1 MLSVYNTLTRR
12 VEPFEPLEPGR
23 VKVYACGPTV
33 YDHAHIGN
41 FRSFVFFDLLYRYLD
56 FSGYD
61 VTYVSNIT
69 DVDDRIIEK
78 ARESGLEIGEVTA
91 PYIDSFFEAL
101 ETLNIRSADLH
112 PRATEYIDEMVALV
126 QKLLQKG
133 HAYEKDGSYYFDIS
147 SFPRYGRLARLEDV
161 ELKAGARGDSDRYDK
176 EDVRD
181 FALWKAPKPGE
192 HYWETPLGPGR
203 PGWHIECSAMAARHL
218 GDTLDIH
225 LGGEDLV
232 FPHHE
237 NEIAQSEAATGG
249 QFVRY
254 WLHCRFLILDDRKMS
269 KSAGNFYTLGD
280 LLERGQDP
288 RTIRYLLL
296 STHYRRLLKFSFEAL
311 AAAAATL
318 SRLDEFA
325 LRLQEERFPEG
336 SGEGLAEA
344 VESCRGGFVEA
355 MDDDINISEAL
366 AAIFNLVR
374 EFNTAADAGRLR
386 AADAAA
392 ALALLRE
399 LDGVLG
405 VLCFEPERLG
415 DEEIERL
422 IEERN
427 DARARRD
434 FATADEIRDSL
445 AERGIVLRDTPDGTR
460 WRKAKPSS

>member
-254 WLHCRFLILDDRKMS
+254 WLHCLL
-269 KSAGNFYTLGD
+269 YTSPS
-280 LLERGQDP
+280 P
-288 RTIRYLLL
+288 RD
-296 STHYRRLLKFSFEAL
+296 
-311 AAAAATL
+311 ATL
-318 SRLDEFA
+318 SR
-325 LRLQEERFPEG
+325 
-336 SGEGLAEA
+336 
-344 VESCRGGFVEA
+344 
-355 MDDDINISEAL
+355 M
-366 AAIFNLVR
+366 
-374 EFNTAADAGRLR
+374 
-386 AADAAA
+386 
-392 ALALLRE
+392 
-399 LDGVLG
+399 
-405 VLCFEPERLG
+405 
-415 DEEIERL
+415 
-422 IEERN
+422 
-427 DARARRD
+427 
-434 FATADEIRDSL
+434 
-445 AERGIVLRDTPDGTR
+445 
-460 WRKAKPSS
+460 PSSA